1 MDEIKI
7 RNKTYHYG
15 NFPDL
20 EQFLSEE
27 HAKGHR
33 FVRYQ
38 PRLLSGDFVF
48 EKCEPQEMVYKLDYG
63 KIEDFDSYQTLFA
76 DCGWEYIGSRNQF
89 HLFCKP
95 KTGEE
100 AEEIFSDNKSKAE
113 MCKKVLSTRNAI
125 MISLICAFNL
135 SNQLF
140 QRADVNGMVST
151 IASVAMV
158 LCNISFM
165 IFLVTMLC
173 DIDRLNDIIQTYEY
187 PLEQAEQKSAKKGD
201 QTTKKK
207 ASK

>member
-1 MDEIKI
+1 MEEIKI

-63 KIEDFDSYQTLFA
+63 KIEDFDSYRTLFA
-76 DCGWEYIGSRNQF
+76 DCGWIISAAEPVSPLFASRNGR
-89 HLFCKP
+89 KR
-95 KTGEE
+95 
-100 AEEIFSDNKSKAE
+100 EIFSDNKSKAE

-201 QTTKKK
+201 QTTKKR